1 MNGIEFRWM
10 KITDTDY
17 RTKVIGGWIVKSYFI
32 NPIGDRRTNSSIVF
46 VPDPNH
52 EWLIQG

>member
-17 RTKVIGGWIVKSYFI
+17 RVKVIGGWLVKSYFI
-32 NPIGDRRTNSSIVF
+32 NPIGERRASSNVVF